1 MSRKWFKNKVPNNV
15 KIIKNSELSSLSRI
29 TVEKYINNFNAY
41 KLDLAS
47 CDILNLA
54 IKTNLYLNDKQPWI
68 LIKQDSNIPLVKEI
82 IYNVLESTR
91 IIGLLLLPILPDLS
105 KKIDEQLGFIYKKD
119 SPWQDQLKWGLLNQ
133 NSELPNPFPIIN
145 KLEYE

>member
-1 MSRKWFKNKVPNNV
+1 MCIRDRKK
-15 KIIKNSELSSLSRI
+15 SELSSLSKI

-47 CDILNLA
+47 SDILNLA
-54 IKTNLYLNDKQPWI
+54 IKTNLYLNNKKPWI
-68 LIKQDSNIPLVKEI
+68 LIKQDANITLVKEI